1 MHLVIA
7 LLYSF
12 VIYFACVAYAVIVD
26 GPAAWVA
33 LAGPFIIS
41 GAIAALLTLDWAVRA
56 AAGKV
61 LELLRIPTRSGPFAT
76 GGDGKMVGPA
86 GRISRSQVA
95 GIVDGCRR
103 CNGRCQQP
111 YQHQKKAPG
120 LVGRRGEWSG
130 RLTHGDNLRWWPALI
145 SGSRW
150 RLCFHSS
157 RPTRRHRRGSTLVRC
172 HYAAHQPAHSPSD
185 SSLAHF
191 GRASIT

>member
-76 GGDGKMVGPA
+76 GEDGKMVGPA

-130 RLTHGDNLRWWPALI
+130 RLTHGDTVEASKWAGTPNSLLPCCPH
-145 SGSRW
+145 G
-150 RLCFHSS
+150 C
-157 RPTRRHRRGSTLVRC
+157 VRC
-172 HYAAHQPAHSPSD
+172 PCLDGTTWVQGKAIQQAHA
-185 SSLAHF
+185 
-191 GRASIT
+191 